1 MSPEEGK
8 GAANDFPGC
17 TDDPQHGLLVSGLAH
32 RTEMPKDSIDSVAA
46 QSQFLPLT
54 LLLLSRLCDS
64 VWQNQLQ
71 CHYASCTTKLQVR
84 NRLLVLCSS
93 EGTVPAKNQ
102 LQPLGEKNRKRNDTN
117 IHDAALTTWHH
128 WPINVQHAI
137 PIPRA
142 GKVSPYSLRTLQ
154 LVLSRYG
161 QVCQPSEAYCCHA
174 EKKGFSVTILRHH
187 YHLLTRT
194 PNLSKH
200 FVTTSERAKGLE
212 SDRPRA
218 PDCNGQPQVSSK
230 LAFRLD

>member
-32 RTEMPKDSIDSVAA
+32 RTPHWDA
-46 QSQFLPLT
+46 QGQYRFCGSTVTVLT
-54 LLLLSRLCDS
+54 AHIALIESSLWECLTKSASMSLCFMY
-64 VWQNQLQ
+64 NEI
-71 CHYASCTTKLQVR
+71 A
-84 NRLLVLCSS
+84 SS
-93 EGTVPAKNQ
+93 EQIVGVVFFWGYGACKESTATVGCIK
-102 LQPLGEKNRKRNDTN
+102 LRFTEHSDRKKKNRKRNDTN

-142 GKVSPYSLRTLQ
+142 GKVSTYSL
-154 LVLSRYG
+154 
-161 QVCQPSEAYCCHA
+161 
-174 EKKGFSVTILRHH
+174 
-187 YHLLTRT
+187 
-194 PNLSKH
+194 
-200 FVTTSERAKGLE
+200 RAKGLE